1 MNPWPPSCLSRA
13 CSKKRIHPFKNPTL
27 GLKLSDRNLT
37 ATGCLSVSFPVPL
50 RELKPDKSAILSPPV
65 PHCTSLSVKENDYE
79 SEGRRF
85 ESCRARYRNTTIC
98 RTTTKLKERA
108 GAIPGPFDRDL
119 AVTRLLTERV
129 EALYHLVLYV
139 RHDIAAIGIG
149 LGSNPQSLLETL
161 RSSESVTFWLPSF
174 VRIIVSKA
182 PTGVVGRRGQRAA
195 TRLRQRSARC

>member
-1 MNPWPPSCLSRA
+1 
-13 CSKKRIHPFKNPTL
+13 
-27 GLKLSDRNLT
+27 
-37 ATGCLSVSFPVPL
+37 
-50 RELKPDKSAILSPPV
+50 
-65 PHCTSLSVKENDYE
+65 
-79 SEGRRF
+79 
-85 ESCRARYRNTTIC
+85 
-98 RTTTKLKERA
+98 
-108 GAIPGPFDRDL
+108 L

-174 VRIIVSKA
+174 ARIFWLPSFVRIIVSKA

-195 TRLRQRSARC
+195 TRLRQRSTRC

>member
-1 MNPWPPSCLSRA
+1 M
-13 CSKKRIHPFKNPTL
+13 
-27 GLKLSDRNLT
+27 
-37 ATGCLSVSFPVPL
+37 SFPVPL
-50 RELKPDKSAILSPPV
+50 GELKPDKSAILSPPV

-174 VRIIVSKA
+174 ARIFWLPSFVRIIVSKA

-195 TRLRQRSARC
+195 TRLRQRSTRC